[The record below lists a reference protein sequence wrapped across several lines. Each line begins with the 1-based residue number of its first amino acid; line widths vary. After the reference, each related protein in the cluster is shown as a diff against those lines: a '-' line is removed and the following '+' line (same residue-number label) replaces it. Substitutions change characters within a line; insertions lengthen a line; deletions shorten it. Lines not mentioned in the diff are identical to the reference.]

1 MKMKNENTPV
11 GFHRVGGKLTADGA
25 DLAEVAARF
34 GTPCYAYS
42 RAALESAYAQAAAAF
57 SFGDGTGGVGGT
69 ICYAVKANGNL
80 SLLRI
85 LAELGAGFDVVSGG
99 ELSRALAAGGR
110 ADRVVFSGTGKS
122 RAEIA
127 AAISAGVGR
136 VSENDD
142 GGGGGGKKI
151 GTGWVGGE
159 VGCFNVESAGEMARV
174 AEEAQRAGRRTRAA
188 VRVIPDL
195 DAQTHPHLTTGVS
208 GGKFG
213 VPAADAMALAAVAS
227 ESEWLEFGGLS
238 CHLGSQI
245 RDPKIF
251 GEAARRMAALVAE
264 LQERGIATPQAD
276 MGGGFAV
283 AYRDGEAPCDFAA
296 CARELFSHLDP
307 RRIRIAVEPGR
318 SLIAAAGVLLSRV
331 EYVKTTGG
339 ETIAV
344 ADCGMNDFM
353 RPSLYGAQHR
363 IVPVVDKIVDKV
375 VDETDSTKESE
386 TGSSTKPVR
395 ESSESVAGGLT
406 VAGPVCE
413 SADIL
418 GRGLRLDVA
427 PGDLIAIM
435 DAGAYG
441 MSMASN
447 YNARPRPCEVLIE
460 GGESRLIRRRE
471 TTPDLLSPEREFL

>member
-1 MKMKNENTPV
+1 ME
-11 GFHRVGGKLTADGA
+11 
-25 DLAEVAARF
+25 
-34 GTPCYAYS
+34 
-42 RAALESAYAQAAAAF
+42 
-57 SFGDGTGGVGGT
+57 
-69 ICYAVKANGNL
+69 
-80 SLLRI
+80 
-85 LAELGAGFDVVSGG
+85 
-99 ELSRALAAGGR
+99 
-110 ADRVVFSGTGKS
+110 
-122 RAEIA
+122 
-127 AAISAGVGR
+127 
-136 VSENDD
+136 
-142 GGGGGGKKI
+142 
-151 GTGWVGGE
+151 
-159 VGCFNVESAGEMARV
+159 
-174 AEEAQRAGRRTRAA
+174 
-188 VRVIPDL
+188 
-195 DAQTHPHLTTGVS
+195 
-208 GGKFG
+208 
-213 VPAADAMALAAVAS
+213 LAAVAS

-344 ADCGMNDFM
+344 ADCGMNDFI

-363 IVPVVDKIVDKV
+363 IVPVVDKV
-375 VDETDSTKESE
+375 VDETDSAKESGTE
-386 TGSSTKPVR
+386 SSTKSSTKPVR
-395 ESSESVAGGLT
+395 ESSTDPALESVAGGLT

-418 GRGLRLDVA
+418 GRGLRLEVS

>member
-1 MKMKNENTPV
+1 
-11 GFHRVGGKLTADGA
+11 
-25 DLAEVAARF
+25 
-34 GTPCYAYS
+34 
-42 RAALESAYAQAAAAF
+42 
-57 SFGDGTGGVGGT
+57 
-69 ICYAVKANGNL
+69 
-80 SLLRI
+80 
-85 LAELGAGFDVVSGG
+85 
-99 ELSRALAAGGR
+99 
-110 ADRVVFSGTGKS
+110 
-122 RAEIA
+122 
-127 AAISAGVGR
+127 
-136 VSENDD
+136 
-142 GGGGGGKKI
+142 
-151 GTGWVGGE
+151 
-159 VGCFNVESAGEMARV
+159 MARV

-213 VPAADAMALAAVAS
+213 VPAADAMELALFA
-227 ESEWLEFGGLS
+227 EKSEWLEFGGLS

-363 IVPVVDKIVDKV
+363 IVPVVDKIVD
-375 VDETDSTKESE
+375 ETDSAKESE
-386 TGSSTKPVR
+386 SSLKESGAGSSTKPIR
-395 ESSESVAGGLT
+395 ESSPDSASESVAGGLT